1 MINLIDKTAIDE
13 NRILELAE
21 QYIYNIL
28 PDKEDVNNRLA
39 FSGVLRYIYSQL
51 FKPSDY
57 DICINNQNSK
67 IPYNDIISIQT
78 CYNTFIDLCCKYK
91 KEYTVNSFSAMSGID
106 TQCIRAWKD
115 GKRIPDYIGNIP
127 TNAWQFFAEKVFIN
141 SEQALSESMLQGN
154 LMAYAQLKCWYGWQ
168 ETPQTQQITIS
179 GPQQN
184 ASAIAQ
190 KYNFAALV
198 APPQENNFSG
208 FQNTQENIVQVS
220 GNENSFLSPGNN

>member
-28 PDKEDVNNRLA
+28 PDKEDINNRLA

-91 KEYTVNSFSAMSGID
+91 KEYTMHSFSAMSGIPVL
-106 TQCIRAWKD
+106 TMQQWKD
-115 GKRIPDYIGNIP
+115 GKRIPDYINNNIP
-127 TNAWQFFAEKVFIN
+127 TKAWQFFAEKVFIN

-168 ETPQTQQITIS
+168 ETPQTQQITIAA
-179 GPQQN
+179 PQQN
-184 ASAIAQ
+184 PSAIAQ
-190 KYNFAALV
+190 KYNFATLA
-198 APPQENNFSG
+198 APPQQADFSG
-208 FQNTQENIVQVS
+208 SQNTQENIVQVS
-220 GNENSFLSPGNN
+220 ENENSFSSPGN

>member
-91 KEYTVNSFSAMSGID
+91 KEYTVNSFSALSGIE
-106 TQCIRAWKD
+106 TITLRAWKE
-115 GKRIPDYIGNIP
+115 GKQIPDYIGNIP
-127 TNAWQFFAEKVFIN
+127 INAWAFFAEKVFIN

-168 ETPQTQQITIS
+168 ETPQAQQITIAA
-179 GPQQN
+179 PQQTAN
-184 ASAIAQ
+184 TIAQ
-190 KYNFAALV
+190 KYNFATLA
-198 APPQENNFSG
+198 APPQNNDFLGS
-208 FQNTQENIVQVS
+208 QNTQENIVQVS
-220 GNENSFLSPGNN
+220 GSQNSFSSPGN

>member
-1 MINLIDKTAIDE
+1 MINLIDKTSIDE

-78 CYNTFIDLCCKYK
+78 AYNTFIDLCCKYR
-91 KEYTVNSFSAMSGID
+91 KEYTVNSFSAMSGIE
-106 TQCIRAWKD
+106 TITIRAWKD
-115 GKRIPDYIGNIP
+115 GKQIPDYINNNIP
-127 TNAWQFFAEKVFIN
+127 TNAWILFSQKVFIN
-141 SEQALSESMLQGN
+141 SEQSLSESMLNGN

-168 ETPQTQQITIS
+168 ETPQTQQIQITA
-179 GPQQN
+179 PQQN
-184 ASAIAQ
+184 ADAIAQ
-190 KYNFAALV
+190 KYNFASLPL
-198 APPQENNFSG
+198 PPKDNDFSSFADLRNTENNA
-208 FQNTQENIVQVS
+208 QN
-220 GNENSFLSPGNN
+220 

>member
-28 PDKEDVNNRLA
+28 PDKDDVSNRLA

-91 KEYTVNSFSAMSGID
+91 KEYTVNSFSAMSGIE
-106 TQCIRAWKD
+106 TITLRAWKD
-115 GKRIPDYIGNIP
+115 GKQIPDYAGNIP
-127 TNAWQFFAEKVFIN
+127 TNAWAFFAEKVFIN
-141 SEQALSESMLQGN
+141 SEQSLSESMLQGN

-168 ETPQTQQITIS
+168 EQPQVQQIQITA
-179 GPQQN
+179 PQQN
-184 ASAIAQ
+184 ANAIAQ
-190 KYNFAALV
+190 KYNFATLA
-198 APPQENNFSG
+198 APPQQDNFSSVADLSNTENNA
-208 FQNTQENIVQVS
+208 QN
-220 GNENSFLSPGNN
+220 